1 MTLANDL
8 DDDLKRMKRFRT
20 MLTTTAAN
28 IAPLQ
33 GEFLGG
39 NMPHLMFIGR
49 RGQPF
54 FWSPFENKAGN
65 HNVAV
70 FGKSGSGKSVAL
82 QELCAALAGIGAR
95 VIVIDDGRSFEHMG
109 KMLGGNF
116 VEFRLRDGFSL
127 NPFSM
132 IDVSMIAEDEE

>member
-1 MTLANDL
+1 M
-8 DDDLKRMKRFRT
+8 
-20 MLTTTAAN
+20 
-28 IAPLQ
+28 Q

-82 QELCAALAGIGAR
+82 LELCAALAGIGAR
-95 VIVIDDGRSFEHMG
+95 VIVIDDENFGQDLRHGRNH
-109 KMLGGNF
+109 
-116 VEFRLRDGFSL
+116 LRVRRAWNLATSRVTTPQFACHGR
-127 NPFSM
+127 
-132 IDVSMIAEDEE
+132 ARC